1 MESDPNYS
9 LQIREAKASFSALVA
24 AAEKR
29 RPTIISRHGH
39 PCAMIVPIADG
50 KRLYPVE
57 ASTLASYLLSLPEPL
72 EIERDMTPLQGIDL

>member
-1 MESDPNYS
+1 MET
-9 LQIREAKASFSALVA
+9 LQIREAKASFSAVVA
-24 AAEKR
+24 AAENG

-57 ASTLASYLLSLPEPL
+57 TSSLASYLLGMPERL
-72 EIERDMTPLQGIDL
+72 DTVRDTTPLRGIDL